1 MDKNILVV
9 FTAAVTILIRPKQ
22 LPWKV
27 SLMKCL
33 PYFHKIQMPCTGLL
47 NWIFLL

>member
-27 SLMKCL
+27 SLTE
-33 PYFHKIQMPCTGLL
+33 MPSL
-47 NWIFLL
+47 FS